1 MKLDHFDFGAL
12 ADRYGTP
19 FYLYDMDQAL
29 AHAARI
35 QAGLPPMVDL
45 FYCVK
50 ANANRRVL
58 EAYKGK
64 VAGLDL
70 SSAGE
75 AALAAAAG
83 YDLTKASFAGP
94 GKDEH
99 ELGKALTH
107 KVGIISIESPLELE
121 RTAKLAAAAG
131 KRQGVTLRVNP
142 MVAPKEF
149 PMKMGGLPSQF
160 GIPEEQVDD
169 VVVRAKALPSI
180 DLLGFHVF
188 AGTNVLEAQAVVEN
202 ARGTLAIAKRLAHK
216 HDVAPKI
223 VNLGGGLG
231 IPYFAGQP
239 ELDVDAVIKGL
250 GQVVAEFH
258 AAERRFEAARYILE
272 LGRFM
277 MGEFG
282 VYVTRVI
289 DVKEARGKR
298 FAIMDGGMHHCFP
311 ATGNFGQVIKKNY
324 PITNLSRV
332 SADPAAPHAGGP
344 LTPHEL
350 VGPLCTPIDSMA
362 RDIKLPRTE
371 VGDLVGFLKTG
382 AYSFAASPLLFLS
395 HDTPPELVHA
405 GGTTT
410 LTRERKPASA
420 FA

>member
-1 MKLDHFDFGAL
+1 MRLDGFDFAAL
-12 ADRYGTP
+12 AARYGTP

-35 QAGLPPMVDL
+35 QASLPPFVDL
-45 FYCVK
+45 YYCVK

-64 VAGLDL
+64 VAGLDI

-75 AALAAAAG
+75 AALAVAAG
-83 YDLTKASFAGP
+83 HDPAKMSFAGP

-99 ELGKALTH
+99 ELAKALGH
-107 KVGIISIESPLELE
+107 GVRIISIESPRELQ

-131 KRQGVTLRVNP
+131 TRQGVTLRVNP
-142 MVAPKEF
+142 LTAPKEF

-160 GIPEEQVDD
+160 GIPEEQIDD
-169 VVVRAKALPSI
+169 VVRAAQAEPSI

-188 AGTNVLEAQAVVEN
+188 AGTNVLEASAVLDN
-202 ARGTLAIAKRLAHK
+202 ARGTLAIAKRLAET
-216 HDVAPKI
+216 HDVHPKI

-239 ELDVDAVIKGL
+239 ELDVDAVIRGL
-250 GQVVAEFH
+250 ADVVTTFHQAEP
-258 AAERRFEAARYILE
+258 RFAGARYVLE
-272 LGRFM
+272 LGRFL
-277 MGEFG
+277 MGAFG

-289 DVKEARGKR
+289 DLKDVRGKR
-298 FAIMDGGMHHCFP
+298 FVIMDGGMHHCFP

-324 PITNLSRV
+324 PITNLSRPIG
-332 SADPAAPHAGGP
+332 ADLVA
-344 LTPHEL
+344 HEL

-362 RDIKLPRTE
+362 RDLKLPATD
-371 VGDLVGFLKTG
+371 VGDLMGFHKTG
-382 AYSFAASPLLFLS
+382 AYSFGASPLLFLS
-395 HDTPPELVHA
+395 HDTPPELVHL
-405 GGTTT
+405 GGQTT
-410 LTRERKPASA
+410 LARERKPASA

>member
-1 MKLDHFDFGAL
+1 
-12 ADRYGTP
+12 
-19 FYLYDMDQAL
+19 
-29 AHAARI
+29 
-35 QAGLPPMVDL
+35 
-45 FYCVK
+45 
-50 ANANRRVL
+50 
-58 EAYKGK
+58 
-64 VAGLDL
+64 
-70 SSAGE
+70 
-75 AALAAAAG
+75 
-83 YDLTKASFAGP
+83 
-94 GKDEH
+94 
-99 ELGKALTH
+99 
-107 KVGIISIESPLELE
+107 
-121 RTAKLAAAAG
+121 
-131 KRQGVTLRVNP
+131 
-142 MVAPKEF
+142 
-149 PMKMGGLPSQF
+149 MKMGGLPSQF

-188 AGTNVLEAQAVVEN
+188 AGTNVLEANAVVEN
-202 ARGTLAIAKRLAHK
+202 ARGTLAIAKRLADK
-216 HDVAPKI
+216 HDVAPRI

-239 ELDVDAVIKGL
+239 ELDIDATIKGL

-258 AAERRFEAARYILE
+258 AAEPRFKDARYILE

-282 VYVTRVI
+282 IYVTRVI
-289 DVKEARGKR
+289 DVKESRGKR

-324 PITNLSRV
+324 PITNLSRGTTGDL
-332 SADPAAPHAGGP
+332 S
-344 LTPHEL
+344 PHEL

-371 VGDLVGFLKTG
+371 VDDLVGFLKTG